1 MSQRIELAI
10 GAGLLKCSCM
20 PGDTR
25 SAEPASHGHPESG
38 VEVRSPTVEDG
49 AALWRTAMESGVL
62 DANSSY
68 AYLLWCRDFSQTSV
82 VATVDGERA
91 GFVTGYVRPDQP
103 DTIVVWQVAVD
114 SKHRRR
120 GLAIRMLDQLVKR
133 PAAESVAWLE
143 TTVTP
148 DNQASTRLFSSFA
161 QARGADL
168 AQEPIFP
175 ARLFPDEHEPEVLF
189 RIGPL
194 A

>member
-1 MSQRIELAI
+1 M
-10 GAGLLKCSCM
+10 
-20 PGDTR
+20 
-25 SAEPASHGHPESG
+25 
-38 VEVRSPTVEDG
+38 EVRPPTVEDG
-49 AALWRTAMESGVL
+49 AALWRTAVESGVL

-68 AYLLWCRDFSQTSV
+68 AYLLWCRDFARTSV

-103 DTIVVWQVAVD
+103 DTIMVWQVAVD

-120 GLAIRMLDQLVKR
+120 GLAMRMLDQLVER

-161 QARGADL
+161 QARGAEL
-168 AQEPIFP
+168 VQEPIFP